1 MWLSVGLKIK
11 PMQNSDSVPATLSAL
26 HIIVIKS
33 VLEYY
38 TFVASTFQLNRI
50 IVDNWHE
57 PELVHV
63 YLLRFK
69 RKNRLAKWCVL
80 TSYFSSAVRYCRGST
95 IRFIR
100 CGSPSFSCT
109 DVCLLSSTQHIV
121 LNCRPCPNGTDVIE
135 SRMVIKYLAHCRCAT
150 IFGRPANLFSS
161 HFRLYTTDHGRKCDN
176 MKPPVTHSERFLFF
190 SRQIFEY
197 FVGLCIFV
205 VFFFKSVIDLECI
218 CHF

>member
-1 MWLSVGLKIK
+1 M
-11 PMQNSDSVPATLSAL
+11 
-26 HIIVIKS
+26 
-33 VLEYY
+33 
-38 TFVASTFQLNRI
+38 
-50 IVDNWHE
+50 
-57 PELVHV
+57 
-63 YLLRFK
+63 
-69 RKNRLAKWCVL
+69 L
-80 TSYFSSAVRYCRGST
+80 TSHFSSAVRYCRGST

-135 SRMVIKYLAHCRCAT
+135 SRMVIKYLAHCQCAT

-205 VFFFKSVIDLECI
+205 VFFFQISHRSGMYLPFLAY
-218 CHF
+218 HFFRCSAYCFLFFPLFFFFLVSIQFFARQFLPYLAF